1 MCDMKEEKRGYDDVF
16 VGLFSTAVCE
26 IWLGF
31 ACKQHQLYI
40 FYVGKLTRLVVELS
54 T

>member
-1 MCDMKEEKRGYDDVF
+1 MKEEKRGYDDVF
-16 VGLFSTAVCE
+16 VALFSTAICE
-26 IWLGF
+26 IRLDF

-40 FYVGKLTRLVVELS
+40 FYVGKLTRLVVELA